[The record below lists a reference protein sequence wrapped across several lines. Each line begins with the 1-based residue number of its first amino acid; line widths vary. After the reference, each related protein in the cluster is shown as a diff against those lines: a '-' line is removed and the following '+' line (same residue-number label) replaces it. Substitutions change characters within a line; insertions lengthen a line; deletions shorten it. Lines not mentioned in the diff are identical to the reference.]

1 MAVIL
6 CVEQLF
12 VARDYFARI
21 LHNLRTAGGGR
32 ALNYC
37 SSLAVSGER
46 RRSGT
51 EEGEEEDEQ
60 LVRLLGGGGVPGD
73 GLTRLELSPE
83 VVLMTAW
90 CG

>member
-1 MAVIL
+1 M
-6 CVEQLF
+6 
-12 VARDYFARI
+12 
-21 LHNLRTAGGGR
+21 
-32 ALNYC
+32 
-37 SSLAVSGER
+37 SGER